1 MEIPLTL
8 SKESLNVI
16 RSVMLKSAQEAFS
29 EVVRQQKYPRYMTIK
44 DASGYA
50 GVAVNTFRKDF
61 INKGLRVIDPDG
73 LKRIDKNDIDEFM
86 ENMKF

>member
-1 MEIPLTL
+1 MEIPLML
-8 SKESLNVI
+8 SEESLNVI

-29 EVVRQQKYPRYMTIK
+29 EVVQQQKYPRYMTIK
-44 DASGYA
+44 NASGYA

-61 INKGLRVIDPDG
+61 IDKGLKVIDPNG

>member
-1 MEIPLTL
+1 MDIPLTL
-8 SKESLNVI
+8 SEESLNVI
-16 RSVMLKSAQEAFS
+16 HGVMLKSAQEAFS
-29 EVVRQQKYPRYMTIK
+29 EVVRRQKYPRYMTIK
-44 DASGYA
+44 DASSYA

-61 INKGLRVIDPDG
+61 INKGLKVIDPDG